1 MVTRLNDIRSNSSF
15 TVCISVDVRVGQSVL
30 CALPEGAPSVV
41 SPAIQS
47 IQTTKIDFWPV
58 GVVCHFESECAL
70 AAAPFFCA
78 SSVVDWPS
86 DFSEF
91 PLRSW
96 ASIREEVLIN
106 VMVPSVQDVP
116 ATSNFAAR
124 ASHHSYADSQSV
136 NALSVMSCTRTLAL
150 WVFAAFGMHGV
161 PKGEIMSAAES
172 LAGAEQTWPAIGA
185 ALVLTHADILSPVAQ
200 IVPRGFAV
208 QSHPAMWA
216 GHSTTVK
223 LFLVTASQQR
233 SVPPDVSSTTSSV
246 DTMLML
252 TLAVTRAH
260 GLLVPGTSRAVSPNE
275 HLRQSADSVALHCNA
290 LQFTT
295 EGAGVGAG
303 VGNGVGA
310 GVGIDVGAP
319 LLSDAI

>member
-1 MVTRLNDIRSNSSF
+1 
-15 TVCISVDVRVGQSVL
+15 
-30 CALPEGAPSVV
+30 
-41 SPAIQS
+41 
-47 IQTTKIDFWPV
+47 
-58 GVVCHFESECAL
+58 
-70 AAAPFFCA
+70 
-78 SSVVDWPS
+78 
-86 DFSEF
+86 
-91 PLRSW
+91 
-96 ASIREEVLIN
+96 
-106 VMVPSVQDVP
+106 
-116 ATSNFAAR
+116 
-124 ASHHSYADSQSV
+124 
-136 NALSVMSCTRTLAL
+136 
-150 WVFAAFGMHGV
+150 
-161 PKGEIMSAAES
+161 
-172 LAGAEQTWPAIGA
+172 
-185 ALVLTHADILSPVAQ
+185 
-200 IVPRGFAV
+200 
-208 QSHPAMWA
+208 MWA